1 VFLLDG
7 RQLAWYGSFLGNSLN
22 ILLYHIVIVI
32 LLVALGVVVVI
43 VLAVGPRFACSNPY
57 EHDRFLRAIKIRST
71 TTSICGEVK
80 PSVSCRKILRHAQ
93 EPYEH
98 EINTL

>member
-1 VFLLDG
+1 VGHSWETVGIYCF
-7 RQLAWYGSFLGNSLN
+7 
-22 ILLYHIVIVI
+22 II
-32 LLVALGVVVVI
+32 LLVALGVVMVI

-71 TTSICGEVK
+71 TFFGEVK